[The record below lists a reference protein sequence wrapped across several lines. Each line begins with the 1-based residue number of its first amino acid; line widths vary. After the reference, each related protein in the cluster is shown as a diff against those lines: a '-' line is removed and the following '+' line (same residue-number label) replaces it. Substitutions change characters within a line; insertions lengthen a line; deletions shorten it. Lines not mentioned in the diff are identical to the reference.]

1 MYLFYPPVCLNHT
14 VGHYF
19 FGETSLKPNLFNFRL
34 SKFKQNKYVMNDV
47 VACVV

>member
-19 FGETSLKPNLFNFRL
+19 FGETSLKPLFNFRL